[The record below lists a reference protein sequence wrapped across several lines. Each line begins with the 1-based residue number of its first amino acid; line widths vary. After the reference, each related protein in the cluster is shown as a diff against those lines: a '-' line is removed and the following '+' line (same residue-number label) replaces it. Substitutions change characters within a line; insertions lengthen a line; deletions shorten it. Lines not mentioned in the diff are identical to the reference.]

1 MIKNFSEISGDFEI
15 EKLRNNKRVAVFLIC
30 LLISTVLWFL
40 NALSKDYTTSVSYPV
55 KFTNPPKN
63 QFLSGNTPA
72 EFSLTVK
79 GKGFALLQYKL
90 LTFSPVQID
99 ISGIIQ
105 DTEPSSGTYKILSR
119 NMLPAFSS
127 QISSDVAISEIKPEL
142 LEIVLDSLSTKTV
155 PVEIDL
161 NVDFVSQMHLKN
173 KVTTNP
179 DKVEITGPSIVLD
192 NISAVKT
199 KVNITN
205 KLNTNI
211 QQEIDLIHPEKTTIV
226 PEKVTIN
233 IEIEKYTEKE
243 LRVPVEIFNKPADV
257 QLKLFPSEIKLF
269 CSVGLS
275 RFDSIKASDFGVSVD
290 YNSIINDVNSLELI
304 IFKQPELVQNIKLN
318 PEKVEFLIESDK

>member
-30 LLISTVLWFL
+30 LFISTVLWFM
-40 NALSKDYTTSVSYPV
+40 NALSKDYTTTVSYPV
-55 KFTNPPKN
+55 KFIHLPEN
-63 QFLSGNTPA
+63 QFLSGGAPA
-72 EFSLTVK
+72 DFTLTVR
-79 GKGFALLQYKL
+79 GKGFALLQHKILAY
-90 LTFSPVQID
+90 SPVEID
-99 ISGIIQ
+99 ISQIILNA
-105 DTEPSSGTYKILSR
+105 EKSSGTYKITSR
-119 NMLPAFSS
+119 NLLGTLST
-127 QISSDVAISEIKPEL
+127 QVSSDITISEIKPEM

-173 KVTTNP
+173 KVSTNP

-199 KVNITN
+199 KVNISN
-205 KLNTNI
+205 KLNTSI

-226 PEKVTIN
+226 PEKVTIS
-233 IEIEKYTEKE
+233 IEVEKYTEKE
-243 LRVPVEIFNKPADV
+243 LKVPVEIFNKPADV
-257 QLKLFPSEIKLF
+257 QLKLFPSEIKLY

-275 RFDSIKASDFGVSVD
+275 RFDSVKAADFGIAVD
-290 YNSIINDVNSLELI
+290 YNSIINDVNSLGLT

-318 PEKVEFLIESDK
+318 PEKVEFLIETNK

>member
-40 NALSKDYTTSVSYPV
+40 NALSKDYTTSVNYPV

-63 QFLSGNTPA
+63 QFLSGGAPA
-72 EFSLTVK
+72 ELNLTVQ
-79 GKGFALLQYKL
+79 GKGFALLQHKL
-90 LTFSPVQID
+90 LTFSPVEID

-105 DTEPSSGTYKILSR
+105 QTEPSSGSYKILSR
-119 NMLPAFSS
+119 NLMGT
-127 QISSDVAISEIKPEL
+127 ISTQVASDIIISEIKPEL
-142 LEIVLDSLSTKTV
+142 LVIVLDSLSTKTV

-205 KLNTNI
+205 KLNASI

-233 IEIEKYTEKE
+233 IEVEKYTEKE
-243 LRVPVEIFNKPADV
+243 LKVPVEIFNKPADV

-275 RFDSIKASDFGVSVD
+275 RFDSIKASDFGVAVD
-290 YNSIINDVNSLELI
+290 YNSIINDVNSLGLT

-318 PEKVEFLIESDK
+318 PEKVEFLIENNK